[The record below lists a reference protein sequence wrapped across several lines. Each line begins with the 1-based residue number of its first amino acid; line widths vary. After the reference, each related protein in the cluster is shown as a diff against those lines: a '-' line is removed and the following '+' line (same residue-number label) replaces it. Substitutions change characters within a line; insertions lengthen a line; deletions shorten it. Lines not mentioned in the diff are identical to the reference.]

1 MKHNNHNTLKNIEPP
16 MPPGLYL
23 QDCMDAMKL
32 FPDGFFDLAIV
43 DQPYG
48 DGKGGSG
55 ADRFGGMFGASIDGT
70 ATRNTPH
77 HHGITVSAERST
89 NTNENPKYSRFGGRF
104 DRYKT
109 PFRTTPAAPKRP
121 WSAGAA
127 NGPQSTAAK

>member
-43 DQPYG
+43 DPPYG
-48 DGKGGSG
+48 DGQGGSG

-70 ATRNTPH
+70 ATRSTPP
-77 HHGITVSAERST
+77 HHGITVSVESST
-89 NTNENPKYSRFGGRF
+89 NTSAKPYNRFGGRF
-104 DRYKT
+104 ARYKQD
-109 PFRTTPAAPKRP
+109 PPKAPATKRP
-121 WSAGAA
+121 WSAGAV

>member
-1 MKHNNHNTLKNIEPP
+1 

-43 DQPYG
+43 DPPYG

-70 ATRNTPH
+70 ATRNTPPPH
-77 HHGITVSAERST
+77 RRNITGLGDV
-89 NTNENPKYSRFGGRF
+89 
-104 DRYKT
+104 
-109 PFRTTPAAPKRP
+109 
-121 WSAGAA
+121 
-127 NGPQSTAAK
+127 STATNRFFE